1 MQEIARNEFGQP
13 IGAPVVGWTAR
24 ERPPR
29 SAMHGRWC
37 RVEPY
42 DVARHGAEL
51 EAVYAEAGD
60 ARDWTYLAANRVPIP
75 PDGGADPMHHTI
87 VDLATGHA
95 VGTAALMR
103 IDPANGVIEV
113 GWVTYSQR
121 LQRTAMATEAMYLLM
136 RRVFDELG
144 YRRFEWKCDSLN
156 ARSRAAALRY
166 GFQFEGIFRQAVV
179 YKGRNRDTAWYSII
193 NSEWPAIRGAYERWL
208 APDNFDSNGRQ
219 LRPLVARGDGA
230 PTIGAPVDNADRSG
244 TGGRA
249 LDRVGGDA

>member
-1 MQEIARNEFGQP
+1 MR
-13 IGAPVVGWTAR
+13 
-24 ERPPR
+24 
-29 SAMHGRWC
+29 GRWC

-42 DVARHGAEL
+42 EEARHGVEL
-51 EAVYAEAGD
+51 ETVYAEAAD

-75 PDGGADPMHHTI
+75 PDGGSDPMHHTI
-87 VDLATGHA
+87 IDLSTGRA

-103 IDPANGVIEV
+103 IDPTHGVIEV
-113 GWVTYSQR
+113 GWVTYSQQ

-156 ARSRAAALRY
+156 ARSRAAAVRY

-179 YKGRNRDTAWYSII
+179 YKGRNRDTAWYSMID
-193 NSEWPAIRGAYERWL
+193 SEWPAIRGAYERWL

-219 LRPLVARGDGA
+219 RRPLVARHEGA
-230 PTIGAPVDNADRSG
+230 PGGAPSDGSG
-244 TGGRA
+244 AAGRA
-249 LDRVGGDA
+249 LDRVGGDT